1 MVQNQGA
8 SVSPSVE
15 WERQQRPLPSRFSPT
30 CSACVHPSSR
40 EPQRHTVRM
49 EIIDSLWTAWC
60 LLPGGHPHGLQAP
73 ESFDTNDLK
82 ALVSVQPPPLS
93 IRARGIREPIT
104 ELTSHAPS
112 SRLQLLQVAEGP
124 ACLALLRVPRWNG
137 LGSCQSARVGVGGGQ
152 CQMWRLLPGT
162 AEGLRDAWRQAG
174 SCRLLHHEAVVVLRL
189 NVRQRFDGQISK
201 GRESQRTT
209 ALALESGVQREGN
222 PIHG

>member
-1 MVQNQGA
+1 MKQTG
-8 SVSPSVE
+8 
-15 WERQQRPLPSRFSPT
+15 
-30 CSACVHPSSR
+30 PSSTPPR
-40 EPQRHTVRM
+40 LGGAPRSEKEASSTGSCSSTGVR
-49 EIIDSLWTAWC
+49 IFIDNLWTAWC

-82 ALVSVQPPPLS
+82 ALVSVQPPPLF

-104 ELTSHAPS
+104 ERTSHAPS

-152 CQMWRLLPGT
+152 YQMWRLLPGT

-201 GRESQRTT
+201 GREGQGTT